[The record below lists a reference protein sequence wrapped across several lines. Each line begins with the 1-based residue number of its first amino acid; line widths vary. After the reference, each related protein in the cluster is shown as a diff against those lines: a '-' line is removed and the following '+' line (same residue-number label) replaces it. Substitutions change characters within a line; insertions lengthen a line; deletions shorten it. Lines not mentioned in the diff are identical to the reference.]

1 MEVTSPWEPIRSPS
15 EPAPVA
21 GQPAIQSIPDLGY
34 HQSVDST
41 VQDAQAE
48 DQWVYVDPSSYSNPY
63 SESPIYASGPQPD
76 PTNQPQYPIQLSRLP
91 TFSPNN
97 PRRLPRAMRHQ
108 LRAASPG
115 VSGLPMGMRH
125 HPTSRRRRRIR
136 RLRRGIVAPGY
147 EQPPQAYP
155 QTPQE
160 YAAPPYEEP
169 PQAYSQTHQAHVA
182 PGYHSPLRCIRS
194 PLRRIR
200 SRLRP
205 IRRLT
210 RGMAHPLMRWL
221 PRAFRRLPR
230 AMHQRPHPRPRPVP
244 RATSPIPIPIPPT
257 DQEMADRE
265 MALPVHPRPISCHL
279 SPVHQLRIRVR
290 YSQACPQC
298 ILSGRPGGVFH
309 RHRWPARSCLR
320 QWQIHY

>member
-1 MEVTSPWEPIRSPS
+1 MSTRVRTRIRTPS
-15 EPAPVA
+15 RRSMRVVRSR
-21 GQPAIQSIPDLGY
+21 IRRLNRN
-34 HQSVDST
+34 T
-41 VQDAQAE
+41 R
-48 DQWVYVDPSSYSNPY
+48 
-63 SESPIYASGPQPD
+63 
-76 PTNQPQYPIQLSRLP
+76 IQLSQLP
-91 TFSPNN
+91 TFRPNN
-97 PRRLPRAMRHQ
+97 SHRRLPRAMRHQ
-108 LRAASPG
+108 ATSRLPRRIRR
-115 VSGLPMGMRH
+115 LPMGMRH
-125 HPTSRRRRRIR
+125 PPTSRRRRRIR
-136 RLRRGIVAPGY
+136 RLHRGMWHQATSSRRRRIRRLPRSMRHPNTNSHLRRIRRLRRG
-147 EQPPQAYP
+147 
-155 QTPQE
+155 TW
-160 YAAPPYEEP
+160 
-169 PQAYSQTHQAHVA
+169 HQDTS
-182 PGYHSPLRCIRS
+182 SPLRCIRS

-205 IRRLT
+205 TRRLP

-230 AMHQRPHPRPRPVP
+230 AMHQRPHRRSRPVP
-244 RATSPIPIPIPPT
+244 KTTSRIPIPIPPT